1 MISTKDTQY
10 DGEVNM
16 EDEDLSPIA
25 PLMSKVL
32 AENLKRYMEIND
44 ISGNGLAMRSGV
56 SQKTLWVT
64 INQKNIP
71 TVDTAAKIC
80 KALNV
85 DMRVMVSRHLTDRE
99 LNRTGAIGRAM
110 DALIALPTEK
120 VSAVREVMDA
130 FAK

>member
-1 MISTKDTQY
+1 
-10 DGEVNM
+10 M

-85 DMRVMVSRHLTDRE
+85 DMRVMVSRLLTDRE

>member
-1 MISTKDTQY
+1 MQ
-10 DGEVNM
+10 
-16 EDEDLSPIA
+16 DEGLSPIA
-25 PLMSKVL
+25 PLISKVL
-32 AENLKRYMEIND
+32 AENLKRFMEIND

-85 DMRVMVSRHLTDRE
+85 DMRVMISRLLTDRE
-99 LNRTGAIGRAM
+99 LNRTGAIGRAI